1 MLSTLEAGQ
10 YNKIVKKQINL
21 DIAGD
26 PKYFENILFTVPLF
40 KGVEV
45 DSLKLLRA
53 IFCTGRVKL
62 LLRAQV
68 VKIALFFFI

>member
-1 MLSTLEAGQ
+1 MGQ

-40 KGVEV
+40 KGVV
-45 DSLKLLRA
+45 RLKSLQA

-68 VKIALFFFI
+68 VKIALFFFM

>member
-1 MLSTLEAGQ
+1 MLNNLEAGQ

-26 PKYFENILFTVPLF
+26 RKYLENILFTVPLF
-40 KGVEV
+40 KGV
-45 DSLKLLRA
+45 DSLKLLWA